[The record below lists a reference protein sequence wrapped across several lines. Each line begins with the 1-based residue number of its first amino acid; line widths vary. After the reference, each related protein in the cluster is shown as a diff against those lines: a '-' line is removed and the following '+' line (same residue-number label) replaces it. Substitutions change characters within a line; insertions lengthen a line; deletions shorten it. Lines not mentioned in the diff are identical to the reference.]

1 MNTVNSIG
9 IYLTQTV
16 LGLYMLIMVM
26 RFVLQLVMADFYNPI
41 SQFLVKATNPVV
53 LPLRKILPARGRF
66 DAASLVLAILIQVI
80 TIVIL
85 LAMLGYSPPP
95 VSKLL
100 AWSVVGIVGLLLK
113 IYFFALLGSIILSWV
128 APGSSNPAAYLLYQI
143 TEPIM
148 APVRSLLPAMGGI
161 DFSPIL
167 LFILIN
173 ILEIVLRDLAAGL
186 QVPAQ
191 LVMGI

>member
-41 SQFLVKATNPVV
+41 SQFLVKATNPIV
-53 LPLRKILPARGRF
+53 LPLRKFLPARGRF
-66 DAASLVLAILIQVI
+66 DAASLVLAILLQVI
-80 TIVIL
+80 TIVVL
-85 LAMLGYSPPP
+85 LAMLGYSPPS